1 MALGSRGAAF
11 GGLGFAASVSRR
23 LPLLFDGERPSP
35 FCSRLPLAIRGISL
49 RPSKE
54 PIGSIP
60 GPTLFLGVRAAGFG
74 GAGAGNWLCRLVL
87 MATLVVGGGIV
98 VLSLNPGLL
107 DVGGLERFDVPGLR
121 VFDWLKWRMNELLR
135 EGRVSP

>member
-1 MALGSRGAAF
+1 
-11 GGLGFAASVSRR
+11 
-23 LPLLFDGERPSP
+23 
-35 FCSRLPLAIRGISL
+35 
-49 RPSKE
+49 
-54 PIGSIP
+54 
-60 GPTLFLGVRAAGFG
+60 
-74 GAGAGNWLCRLVL
+74 